1 MFVFALFEDVRLYIF
16 MCVSVFSD
24 RRDLGGKKQKIIALS
39 KASQGLDLGPV
50 ARLLTVQKQYVSG
63 WKLEIRSVECD
74 YVVQLWRGVNRTV
87 ATEIYF

>member
-1 MFVFALFEDVRLYIF
+1 
-16 MCVSVFSD
+16 MCFQT
-24 RRDLGGKKQKIIALS
+24 GETWEEKKIIALS
-39 KASQGLDLGPV
+39 KASQGLDLGLV

-87 ATEIYF
+87 AAEIYF